1 MKSSAS
7 SASSFDCGFFDIDC
21 IPWLSVYS
29 IQPTINKRS
38 ESSRHI
44 PVNIQLYVLRI
55 RATNGDFSRINY
67 FLFSFGILSIFLG
80 FLFNT
85 KTGVLEFSRQ
95 IYLLKV
101 ISPLPGIS
109 LNQPYSMIKVV
120 GWWRERSGSV
130 NDTFKL
136 FEVS

>member
-1 MKSSAS
+1 
-7 SASSFDCGFFDIDC
+7 
-21 IPWLSVYS
+21 
-29 IQPTINKRS
+29 
-38 ESSRHI
+38 
-44 PVNIQLYVLRI
+44 VNTQLYVLRI

-109 LNQPYSMIKVV
+109 LNQPYSMINVV

-130 NDTFKL
+130 NDTF
-136 FEVS
+136 